1 MSDEKF
7 DAIVVGAGVAGTV
20 AAYIMAKAGLDV
32 LVIERGNSAGS
43 KNMTGGRL
51 YAHVIERIMPGLG
64 EKAPVERKV
73 TREKISFMTEESA
86 ITLDYHREQ
95 PDVPTQASYSV
106 LRNRLD
112 PWLMEQAEAAGAQ
125 FIPGVRVD
133 ALIREGNQ
141 VTGVQAGDDILE
153 ANVVILADGVNS
165 MLGRSLGMVPASSAH
180 HYAVGVKELIGLSPE
195 QINDRFN
202 LSGNEGAAWLFAG
215 SPSNGLMGGGF
226 LYTNRDSVSLGLVC
240 GLGDMAHAQKSVP
253 QMLEDFKQHP
263 AVRPLIQGGKL
274 LEYSAHMVPEGGLAM
289 VPELV
294 GDGVMIVGDAAGFC
308 LNLGFTV
315 RGMDLAI
322 ASAEA
327 AAHAAIGAKE
337 RKDFS
342 ARTLAQYKHEL
353 EKGCVMRDMQHF
365 RKIPALMENPR
376 LFTQYPRMVA
386 DIMNDIFTID
396 GSPNQP
402 MRKMILSHAK
412 QIGLMNLLK
421 DGIKGVTAL

>member
-7 DAIVVGAGVAGTV
+7 DAIVVGAGVAGSV
-20 AAYIMAKAGLDV
+20 AAYVMAKAGLDV

-51 YAHVIERIMPGLG
+51 YAHTIERIMPGFAQQ
-64 EKAPVERKV
+64 APVERKV
-73 TREKISFMTEESA
+73 TREKISFITGESA
-86 ITLDYHREQ
+86 VTLDYHREQ
-95 PDVPTQASYSV
+95 PDAPDRSSYTV

-141 VTGVQAGDDILE
+141 VTGVQAGDDILD

-180 HYAVGVKELIGLSPE
+180 HYAVGVKELISLSPA
-195 QINDRFN
+195 QIEDRFN
-202 LSGNEGAAWLFAG
+202 LAGNEGAAWLFAG

-263 AVRPLIQGGKL
+263 SIRPLIQGGKL

-294 GDGVMIVGDAAGFC
+294 NDGVMIVGDAAGFC

-327 AAHAAIGAKE
+327 AANTAIAAKE

-342 ARTLAQYKHEL
+342 ASTLSAYKNALAQS
-353 EKGCVMRDMQHF
+353 CVMRDMQHF

-376 LFTQYPRMVA
+376 LFTQYPQMVA
-386 DIMNDIFTID
+386 DIMNDMFTVD

-402 MRKMILSHAK
+402 VRKMIMSHAK
-412 QIGLMNLLK
+412 RIGLINLLK
-421 DGIKGVTAL
+421 DGIKGATAL

>member
-1 MSDEKF
+1 MSDDKF

-20 AAYIMAKAGLDV
+20 AAYVMAKAGLDV

-51 YAHVIERIMPGLG
+51 YAHVIERIMPGFADL
-64 EKAPVERKV
+64 APVERKV
-73 TREKISFMTEESA
+73 TREKISFMTGESA
-86 ITLDYHREQ
+86 VTLDYHREQ
-95 PDVPTQASYSV
+95 PDIPSQASYTV

-112 PWLMEQAEAAGAQ
+112 PWLMEHAEQAGAQ

-165 MLGRSLGMVPASSAH
+165 LLGRSLGMVPAPSAH
-180 HYAVGVKELIGLSPE
+180 HYAVGVKELIGLSAT
-195 QINDRFN
+195 QIEDRFN

-215 SPSNGLMGGGF
+215 APSNGLMGGGF

-240 GLGDMAHAQKSVP
+240 GLGDIAQAQKSVP

-263 AVRPLIQGGKL
+263 AIRPLIQGGKL

-289 VPELV
+289 VPPLV
-294 GDGVMIVGDAAGFC
+294 SDGVMIVGDAAGLC
-308 LNLGFTV
+308 LNLGYTV

-327 AAHAAIGAKE
+327 AANTAIAAKT
-337 RKDFS
+337 RHDFS
-342 ARTLAQYKHEL
+342 ARSLAEYKTAL
-353 EKGCVMRDMQHF
+353 DQSFVMRDMQHF

-376 LFTQYPRMVA
+376 LFTRYPRMVA
-386 DIMNDIFTID
+386 DIMNDMFTID
-396 GSPNQP
+396 GRANVPI
-402 MRKMILSHAK
+402 RKMIMSHAK
-412 QIGLMNLLK
+412 PIGLINLLK
-421 DGIKGVTAL
+421 DGIKGATAL

>member
-32 LVIERGNSAGS
+32 LVVERGNSAGS

-51 YAHVIERIMPGLG
+51 YAHVIERIKPGFG

-95 PDVPTQASYSV
+95 PDVPAQASYSV

-226 LYTNRDSVSLGLVC
+226 LYTNRDSISLGLVC

-386 DIMNDIFTID
+386 DIMNDMFTID

-402 MRKMILSHAK
+402 MRKTILSHAK

>member
-51 YAHVIERIMPGLG
+51 YAHVIERIMPGFAQQ
-64 EKAPVERKV
+64 APVERKV
-73 TREKISFMTEESA
+73 TREKISFMTQESA
-86 ITLDYHREQ
+86 TTLDYHREQ
-95 PDVPTQASYSV
+95 ADVPGQASYTV

-195 QINDRFN
+195 QIDDRFN

-263 AVRPLIQGGKL
+263 TVRPLIQGGKL

-327 AAHAAIGAKE
+327 AAHAAIVAKA
-337 RKDFS
+337 RQDFS
-342 ARTLAQYKHEL
+342 ARTLAEYKSEL

-365 RKIPALMENPR
+365 RKMPALMENPR

-386 DIMNDIFTID
+386 DIMSDMFTID
-396 GSPNQP
+396 GRPNQP

-412 QIGLMNLLK
+412 QVGLMNLLK